1 MYLLKLGVLS
11 RVATRSRVV
20 ALVGA
25 LTIAAVV
32 AVALIVTLGPFWSG
46 RQPVP
51 PADPLWRAS
60 EELER
65 VYIELGDTTVR
76 DLVDGALT
84 AMADATEA
92 EGETRA
98 DSDTERRERLSDL
111 IRKVTDVVPDDVPR
125 EFEDV
130 WRAWRALTEAG
141 ADPEKLLVDTLRGMV
156 RATGDPGAQVL
167 VGVSATDDDFAADDY
182 EGIGSLVDPL
192 ADQLVITVPIP
203 GGPAARAGLRSGD
216 VVVAVDG
223 DSVEGLGAQEV
234 IARVRGPAGTEVNLT
249 VERPDVGRLDV
260 AVVREEVAFSTVA
273 SRPLHGVI
281 AYLSIARFDE
291 GTPDELA
298 RELEFLRQE
307 GIGGLVLDLRANPG
321 GSRRAGSAVAD
332 QFLDGGVVYLEETLD
347 GTRITHEAEPG
358 GPGIDLSLAVLV
370 DGRTLG
376 VAEIVAAALQQ
387 NRRGTLLGQRT
398 GGNALL
404 YSSRE
409 VGEELVVVL
418 PSSRWFTPEGSIVFG
433 NGLQPDGIVNVGRND
448 LLIGIDS
455 QIQAAFGFLWTQLYE
470 DEAQEAAEAPAV
482 G

>member
-1 MYLLKLGVLS
+1 MCHLKLGALS
-11 RVATRSRVV
+11 RVATRLRVV

-25 LTIAAVV
+25 LAVV
-32 AVALIVTLGPFWSG
+32 AVVLVITLGPFGAS
-46 RQPVP
+46 RQPAP
-51 PADPLWRAS
+51 PAEPLWRAS

-65 VYIELGDTTVR
+65 VYVELGNTTAR

-84 AMADATEA
+84 AMADANEA
-92 EGETRA
+92 EREMRA
-98 DSDTERRERLSDL
+98 DSDTGGRERLSDL
-111 IRKVTDVVPDDVPR
+111 IREVTDVVPDDVPR

-141 ADPEKLLVDTLRGMV
+141 LDPEKLLIDTLRGMV

-167 VGVSATDDDFAADDY
+167 VGVSATDDYAAEDY

-192 ADQLVITVPIP
+192 ADRLVISVPFP

-223 DSVEGLGAQEV
+223 ESVEGLGLQEV
-234 IARVRGPAGTEVNLT
+234 IARVRGPAGTEVRLT

-260 AVVREEVAFSTVA
+260 SVVREEVEFATVA
-273 SRPLHGVI
+273 SRPLHGEI
-281 AYLSIARFDE
+281 AYLSISRFDA

-298 RELEFLRQE
+298 RKLDFLRQQ

-332 QFLDGGVVYLEETLD
+332 QFLDGGVVYREETLD
-347 GTRITHEAEPG
+347 GTLITHEAEPG
-358 GPGIDLSLAVLV
+358 GPGVDLSLAVLV

-376 VAEIVAAALQQ
+376 VAEIVAAALRHH
-387 NRRGTLLGQRT
+387 RRGPLLGERT

-409 VGEELVVVL
+409 IGEELVVVL
-418 PSSRWFTPEGSIVFG
+418 PSSRWFTPAGRIVFG
-433 NGLQPDGIVNVGRND
+433 DGLQPDAIVNVSRND
-448 LLIGIDS
+448 LLMGVDS
-455 QIQAAFGFLWTQLYE
+455 QIQAGFGFLWTRLYE
-470 DEAQEAAEAPAV
+470 EEAEEEAEAPAV
-482 G
+482 GE